1 MKRERRSTPKVRSGC
16 RTCKARR
23 VKCDEAKPSCQ
34 RCDRSNRVC
43 EGYATPVRQQ
53 IPDRSITTYSIPFK
67 VPGSQADRQLLH
79 FYCCQAA
86 EGLSSFSDTTLWTR
100 LILQRCHTQ
109 PIVRNALV
117 TLSALYQDYHSH
129 SGQLTSEEGEG
140 DSRPRQRPSP
150 RGLRLIARSHRQLRT
165 HLSSPQASY
174 EVALICGVLFYAFES
189 LIGQAGNAIQH
200 LDQALI
206 LFQRYRDHPPPPQTA
221 CGVAED
227 ILPHLGALLARLD
240 IQASI
245 YDDSRP
251 LVLVSHEPIP
261 APPIRHVSG
270 DPNNYPETILVSLQA
285 RLLRHLLVHLPN
297 KDVPLINLP
306 LEICQER
313 LALDAEFRAF
323 LHSITHAPLPR
334 DPKVRQLLL
343 LLRIQ
348 AQLFHSV
355 LLENMHSIPS
365 ASSSSVATDSALSA
379 ALSDMAMLL
388 GESNLGGGGESHT
401 PDSRPSQDAP
411 PGFTLTTQLIAG
423 LYVVC
428 LKSSDP
434 VTVSTALSLL
444 QSPRL
449 PRRDGLWDASVV
461 TRVVERLKGTA
472 ESSIVSGVEGVYVQ
486 GSTSPVV
493 RLEDAGRGV
502 LDAKGIQGVDD
513 VLELITQN
521 RCLD

>member
-1 MKRERRSTPKVRSGC
+1 KRARRSTPKVRSGC

-23 VKCDEAKPSCQ
+23 IKCDEAKPSCQ
-34 RCDRSNRVC
+34 RCDRSNRSC
-43 EGYATPVRQQ
+43 EGYATPAQQ
-53 IPDRSITTYSIPFK
+53 QAPDRAITTYSIPFK

-86 EGLSSFSDTTLWTR
+86 EGLSSFSDPTLWTR

-109 PIVRNALV
+109 PIIRNALI
-117 TLSALYQDYHSH
+117 TLSALYQDHHSH
-129 SGQLTSEEGEG
+129 SNQLMGEEGEKEEEN
-140 DSRPRQRPSP
+140 SCPRQRPSP

-189 LIGQAGNAIQH
+189 LIGQAGNAIRH
-200 LDQALI
+200 LNQALI
-206 LFQRYRDHPPPPQTA
+206 LFQRYRDHPPPPQA
-221 CGVAED
+221 AYGVAED

-240 IQASI
+240 IQAST

-251 LVLVSHEPIP
+251 LVLVSHEPVP

-297 KDVPLINLP
+297 KNVPLINLP

-313 LALDAEFRAF
+313 LALDAAFRAF
-323 LHSITHAPLPR
+323 LHSIPHAPLPR
-334 DPKVRQLLL
+334 DPKVRQHLLL
-343 LLRIQ
+343 LHIQ
-348 AQLFHSV
+348 AQLFHGV
-355 LLENMHSIPS
+355 LLENMHSTPG
-365 ASSSSVATDSALSA
+365 ASSSSVAMDSALSA
-379 ALSDMAMLL
+379 ALSDMAILL
-388 GESNLGGGGESHT
+388 GEFDLGGGDESHT
-401 PDSRPSQDAP
+401 PDSRPSQDAS

-434 VTVSTALSLL
+434 ATVATALSLL
-444 QSPRL
+444 QNPRL
-449 PRRDGLWDASVV
+449 PRRDGLWDA
-461 TRVVERLKGTA
+461 
-472 ESSIVSGVEGVYVQ
+472 
-486 GSTSPVV
+486 
-493 RLEDAGRGV
+493 
-502 LDAKGIQGVDD
+502 
-513 VLELITQN
+513 
-521 RCLD
+521 

>member
-1 MKRERRSTPKVRSGC
+1 MTMSG
-16 RTCKARR
+16 TAKPSPRR

-43 EGYATPVRQQ
+43 EGYATP
-53 IPDRSITTYSIPFK
+53 SIPFK
-67 VPGSQADRQLLH
+67 VPDSQADRQLLH

-86 EGLSSFSDTTLWTR
+86 EGLSSLSGPTLWTR

-109 PIVRNALV
+109 PIIRNALV

-150 RGLRLIARSHRQLRT
+150 SDLRLIARSHRQLRM

-189 LIGQAGNAIQH
+189 LIGQAGNAIRH

-206 LFQRYRDHPPPPQTA
+206 LFQRYRDHPSPPQTA

-227 ILPHLGALLARLD
+227 ILPHPGALLGRLD
-240 IQASI
+240 IQAT
-245 YDDSRP
+245 P
-251 LVLVSHEPIP
+251 Q
-261 APPIRHVSG
+261 IRHVSG

-297 KDVPLINLP
+297 KNVPLINLP

-313 LALDAEFRAF
+313 LALDAAFRAF

-334 DPKVRQLLL
+334 DPKVRQHLL

-365 ASSSSVATDSALSA
+365 ATSSSVATDSALSA

-388 GESNLGGGGESHT
+388 GESNIGGGGESHP
-401 PDSRPSQDAP
+401 PDSRSSQDAP

-434 VTVSTALSLL
+434 VTVNTALSLL
-444 QSPRL
+444 QNPRL

-472 ESSIVSGVEGVYVQ
+472 ERTIEIMIEGPDSPDSAKHSSTPAIISGPG
-486 GSTSPVV
+486 TSLG
-493 RLEDAGRGV
+493 RLPN
-502 LDAKGIQGVDD
+502 LS
-513 VLELITQN
+513 QN
-521 RCLD
+521 RSSK

>member
-1 MKRERRSTPKVRSGC
+1 MKRARRSTPKVRSGC
-16 RTCKARR
+16 RTC
-23 VKCDEAKPSCQ
+23 
-34 RCDRSNRVC
+34 N
-43 EGYATPVRQQ
+43 
-53 IPDRSITTYSIPFK
+53 IPFK

-86 EGLSSFSDTTLWTR
+86 EGLSSLSDPTLWTR

-109 PIVRNALV
+109 PIIRNALV

-140 DSRPRQRPSP
+140 NSRPRQRPSP
-150 RGLRLIARSHRQLRT
+150 SDLRLIARSHQQLRM

-189 LIGQAGNAIQH
+189 LIGQAGNAIRH

-221 CGVAED
+221 
-227 ILPHLGALLARLD
+227 
-240 IQASI
+240 
-245 YDDSRP
+245 
-251 LVLVSHEPIP
+251 HEPIP
-261 APPIRHVSG
+261 APQIRHVSG

-297 KDVPLINLP
+297 KNVPLPNLP

-313 LALDAEFRAF
+313 LALDAAFRAF

-334 DPKVRQLLL
+334 DPKVRQHLL

-365 ASSSSVATDSALSA
+365 ATSSSVATDSALSA

-388 GESNLGGGGESHT
+388 GESNLGGGGESHP

-428 LKSSDP
+428 LKSSGP
-434 VTVSTALSLL
+434 VTVNTALSLL
-444 QSPRL
+444 QNPRL
-449 PRRDGLWDASVV
+449 PRRDGLWEKRGDQSRGEAEGHS
-461 TRVVERLKGTA
+461 GTQ
-472 ESSIVSGVEGVYVQ
+472 Y
-486 GSTSPVV
+486 
-493 RLEDAGRGV
+493 
-502 LDAKGIQGVDD
+502 
-513 VLELITQN
+513 
-521 RCLD
+521 